1 MLFWSSY
8 LNILSNHLLFLL
20 ALLTCDHIFYNC
32 NRFLWTTG
40 DLVEEGWV
48 PWNKQTINA
57 APNIIIWKQNCT
69 KLQIRVPGLYR

>member
-1 MLFWSSY
+1 MV
-8 LNILSNHLLFLL
+8 
-20 ALLTCDHIFYNC
+20 D
-32 NRFLWTTG
+32 RFLWTTG

-69 KLQIRVPGLYR
+69 KLQIRVPGLYRYESGPLSCFVI